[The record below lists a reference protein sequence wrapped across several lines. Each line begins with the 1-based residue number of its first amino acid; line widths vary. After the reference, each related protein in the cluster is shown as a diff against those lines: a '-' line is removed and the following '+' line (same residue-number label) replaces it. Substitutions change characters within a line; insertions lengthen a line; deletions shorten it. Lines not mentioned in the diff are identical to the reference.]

1 MRRPVYLP
9 RKNAPSKLF
18 LLEQALQQ
26 SRQALLRL
34 IESLPAAV
42 CILNRHDFTYLE
54 ANPAYCELIGI
65 PRSLLLNRPENS
77 LPAGIGEHNLK
88 KILARLGA
96 ENNLRNLELL
106 IFNQQGALVRSF
118 ASVEA
123 IVFDHQPALMITL
136 TRERREDTRPQAGL
150 SESKLTAVGEL
161 GRALAQL
168 DDLTEIYRR
177 LSAAVVQLLPD
188 VCTVYISLYDSE
200 TQELYCA
207 YGEHEGEA
215 VDLTSIPPLPLQNH
229 AGSYPFNVIHSAR
242 PMVIDDLLTH
252 SPTGTLPLPFV
263 RPGRAVR
270 SGVYVPM
277 VTRGRVIGLVQAHS
291 YRPARFRASTDTA
304 LLSLVANTAAVAIQ
318 NAQLTRSLE
327 QSHLDLNQTYEA
339 TIDGWTRALE
349 LRDFSTERHSNR
361 VVELTVEMGRRM
373 GLNHAELVKL
383 RRGAQLHDIGKI
395 GIPDAILLKPGPLDE
410 GEWRVMRRHPL
421 YAYELLSP
429 IPHFYDL
436 LDIPYCH
443 HEKWDGSGY
452 PRRLRGEEI
461 PLGARIFA
469 VVDVWD
475 ALNSNRPYR
484 SAWQPHQVVDY
495 LRYQSNRHFQAEVVD
510 LFLDL
515 IGGYSGGS
523 AAPRGPLFTPGRFYS
538 TRLR

>member
-1 MRRPVYLP
+1 MKRSLYPRRKTGLA
-9 RKNAPSKLF
+9 APSYY
-18 LLEQALQQ
+18 EQALHHT
-26 SRQALLRL
+26 RQALLRL
-34 IESLPAAV
+34 IETVPAAV
-42 CILNRHDFTYLE
+42 CILDRRDFTYLE
-54 ANPAYCELIGI
+54 ANPWYCNLIGI
-65 PRSLLLNRPENS
+65 PRSLLIHQTENS
-77 LPAGIGEHNLK
+77 LPAGLGESNLK
-88 KILARLGA
+88 KILARLG
-96 ENNLRNLELL
+96 EESSLHGLELF
-106 IFNQQGALVRSF
+106 IFNQQGKLIRSY
-118 ASVEA
+118 ANIEA
-123 IVFDHQPALMITL
+123 IRFNGRSALLIAL
-136 TRERREDTRPQAGL
+136 TGEPREESRPLSGL
-150 SESKLTAVGEL
+150 SESKLAAVGEV

-188 VCTVYISLYDSE
+188 VCTVYISLYEGE
-200 TQELYCA
+200 TQELICA
-207 YGEHEGEA
+207 YGEHEGEP
-215 VDLTSIPPLPLQNH
+215 VDLDRVPRLSRLTHPNSHQFKVIQSGKPL
-229 AGSYPFNVIHSAR
+229 V
-242 PMVIDDLLTH
+242 MDDLLGQ
-252 SPTGTLPLPFV
+252 SPPGTARLGFV

-277 VTRGRVIGLVQAHS
+277 LTRGQVIGLVQAHS
-291 YRPARFRASTDTA
+291 YRPARFHLTTDTA

-349 LRDFSTERHSNR
+349 LRDFTTERHSSR
-361 VVELTVEMGRRM
+361 VIDLTVEMGKRM
-373 GLNHAELVKL
+373 GLTAQELQRL
-383 RRGAQLHDIGKI
+383 RRGAQLHDVGKI

-410 GEWRVMRRHPL
+410 SEWKVMRRHPL

-461 PLGARIFA
+461 PLAARIFA

-475 ALNSNRPYR
+475 ALSSNRPYR

-495 LRYQSNRHFQAEVVD
+495 LRYQSNRHFQADVVEA
-510 LFLDL
+510 FLDL

-523 AAPRGPLFTPGRFYS
+523 AGPRGPLFTPGCFYS

>member
-1 MRRPVYLP
+1 MKRTLYP
-9 RKNAPSKLF
+9 RHKTGFAASYF
-18 LLEQALQQ
+18 EQALHHT
-26 SRQALLRL
+26 RQALLRL
-34 IESLPAAV
+34 IETVPAAV
-42 CILNRHDFTYLE
+42 CILDRRDFTYLE
-54 ANPAYCELIGI
+54 ANPWYCDLIGV
-65 PRSLLLNRPENS
+65 PRSLLIHQPESS
-77 LPAGIGEHNLK
+77 LPAGLGESNLK
-88 KILARLGA
+88 KILARLA
-96 ENNLRNLELL
+96 TDSSLRGLELF
-106 IFNQQGALVRSF
+106 IYDQQGRLIRSF
-118 ASVEA
+118 ANVEA
-123 IVFDHQPALMITL
+123 ILFNGRAALLITL
-136 TRERREDTRPQAGL
+136 TREQPEDHRPAWSW
-150 SESKLTAVGEL
+150 SESKLAAVGEV

-188 VCTVYISLYDSE
+188 VCTVYISLYE
-200 TQELYCA
+200 NEAQELVCA
-207 YGEHEGEA
+207 YGVHEGEL
-215 VDLTSIPPLPLQNH
+215 VDVNQVPRLNQLTHPESHQFKVIRSGKPL
-229 AGSYPFNVIHSAR
+229 
-242 PMVIDDLLTH
+242 VIDDLLAQA
-252 SPTGTLPLPFV
+252 PPGTARLAFV
-263 RPGRAVR
+263 RPGRPVR

-277 VTRGRVIGLVQAHS
+277 LTRGRVIGLVQAHS
-291 YRPARFRASTDTA
+291 YRPARFRMTTDTA

-349 LRDFSTERHSNR
+349 LRDFTTERHSSR
-361 VVELTVEMGRRM
+361 VIELTVEMGKRM
-373 GLNHAELVKL
+373 GLSPQEIQRL
-383 RRGAQLHDIGKI
+383 RRGAQLHDVGKI

-410 GEWRVMRRHPL
+410 SEWKVMRRHPV

-461 PLGARIFA
+461 PLAARIFA

-475 ALNSNRPYR
+475 ALNSHRPYR

-495 LRYQSNRHFQAEVVD
+495 LRYQSNRHFQAEVVEA
-510 LFLDL
+510 FLDL

-523 AAPRGPLFTPGRFYS
+523 AGPRGPLFTPGCFYS
-538 TRLR
+538 TRLG

>member
-1 MRRPVYLP
+1 MKRNLYLRRKTGLHP
-9 RKNAPSKLF
+9 PSYF
-18 LLEQALQQ
+18 EQALHQT
-26 SRQALLRL
+26 RQALLRL
-34 IESLPAAV
+34 IETVPAAV
-42 CILNRHDFTYLE
+42 CILDRRDFTYLE
-54 ANPAYCELIGI
+54 ANPWYCDLIGI
-65 PRSLLLNRPENS
+65 PRSLLLHQPESS
-77 LPAGIGEHNLK
+77 LPAGLGENNLK
-88 KILARLGA
+88 KILTRLGN
-96 ENNLRNLELL
+96 EHSLRNLELFL
-106 IFNQQGALVRSF
+106 FNQQGQLVRSF
-118 ASVEA
+118 AGVEA
-123 IVFDHQPALMITL
+123 IHFNGRPALLVTL
-136 TRERREDTRPQAGL
+136 TREQREDTRPTSAF
-150 SESKLTAVGEL
+150 SESKLAVVGEV

-188 VCTVYISLYDSE
+188 VCTVYISLYE
-200 TQELYCA
+200 NEGGELVCT
-207 YGEHEGEA
+207 YGEHEGEQL
-215 VDLTSIPPLPLQNH
+215 DLNSIPRLSRLNHSESHQFKVIESAKPL
-229 AGSYPFNVIHSAR
+229 
-242 PMVIDDLLTH
+242 VIDDLLADA
-252 SPTGTLPLPFV
+252 PPGTARLSFI

-277 VTRGRVIGLVQAHS
+277 VSRGRVIGLVQAHS
-291 YRPARFRASTDTA
+291 YRPARFRMTTDTA

-349 LRDFSTERHSNR
+349 LRDFTTERHSSR
-361 VVELTVEMGRRM
+361 VIDLTVEMGKRL
-373 GLNHAELVKL
+373 GLSHPELVRL
-383 RRGAQLHDIGKI
+383 RRGAQLHDVGKI

-410 GEWRVMRRHPL
+410 GEWQVMRRHPV

-495 LRYQSNRHFQAEVVD
+495 LRYQSNRHFQAEVVEA
-510 LFLDL
+510 FLDL

-523 AAPRGPLFTPGRFYS
+523 ASPRGSMFTPGRFYN
-538 TRLR
+538 TRRQ

>member
-1 MRRPVYLP
+1 MKRTPYPRRKTSPTVSY
-9 RKNAPSKLF
+9 F
-18 LLEQALQQ
+18 EQALHHT
-26 SRQALLRL
+26 RQALLRL
-34 IESLPAAV
+34 IESVPAAV
-42 CILNRHDFTYLE
+42 CILDRRDFTYLE
-54 ANPAYCELIGI
+54 ANPWYCDLIGI
-65 PRSLLLNRPENS
+65 PRSLLIHQSENS
-77 LPAGIGEHNLK
+77 LPAGLGENNLK
-88 KILARLGA
+88 KIVARLGDDTS
-96 ENNLRNLELL
+96 LRGLELF
-106 IFNQQGALVRSF
+106 IFNQQGRLIRGF
-118 ASVEA
+118 TNVEA
-123 IVFDHQPALMITL
+123 ILFNGRPALLITF
-136 TRERREDTRPQAGL
+136 TREQREDSRPISNI
-150 SESKLTAVGEL
+150 SESKLAAVGEV

-177 LSAAVVQLLPD
+177 LSAAVIQLLPD
-188 VCTVYISLYDSE
+188 VCTVYISLYESE
-200 TQELYCA
+200 SQELVCA
-207 YGEHEGEA
+207 YGEHEGEP
-215 VDLTSIPPLPLQNH
+215 VDLNRVPRLNRLTHPDSHQ
-229 AGSYPFNVIHSAR
+229 FKVIHSGK
-242 PMVIDDLLTH
+242 PLVIDDLLEQA
-252 SPTGTLPLPFV
+252 PPGTARLAFV

-291 YRPARFRASTDTA
+291 YRPARFRMTTDTA

-339 TIDGWTRALE
+339 TIEGWTRALE
-349 LRDFSTERHSNR
+349 LRDFTTERHSSR
-361 VVELTVEMGRRM
+361 VIELTVEMGKRL
-373 GLNHAELVKL
+373 GLSMQELHRLK
-383 RRGAQLHDIGKI
+383 RGAQLHDIGKI

-410 GEWRVMRRHPL
+410 SEWKVMRRHPV

-461 PLGARIFA
+461 PIGARIFA

-475 ALNSNRPYR
+475 ALSSNRPYR

-495 LRYQSNRHFQAEVVD
+495 LRYQSNRHFQAEVVEA
-510 LFLDL
+510 FLDL

-523 AAPRGPLFTPGRFYS
+523 AGPRGPLFTPGRFYS

>member
-1 MRRPVYLP
+1 MKRSPYSRRKTGPTASY
-9 RKNAPSKLF
+9 F
-18 LLEQALQQ
+18 EQALHHA
-26 SRQALLRL
+26 RQALLRL
-34 IESLPAAV
+34 MESVPAAV
-42 CILNRHDFTYLE
+42 CILDRRDFTYLE
-54 ANPAYCELIGI
+54 ANPWYCDLIGI
-65 PRSLLLNRPENS
+65 PRSLLIHQSENS
-77 LPAGIGEHNLK
+77 LPAGLGENNLK
-88 KILARLGA
+88 KIVARLGDGTS
-96 ENNLRNLELL
+96 LRGLELF
-106 IFNQQGALVRSF
+106 IFNQQGQLIRGF
-118 ASVEA
+118 ANVEA
-123 IVFDHQPALMITL
+123 ILFSGRPALLITFS
-136 TRERREDTRPQAGL
+136 REQREDSRPISSI
-150 SESKLTAVGEL
+150 SENKLTAVGEV

-177 LSAAVVQLLPD
+177 LSAAVIQLLPD
-188 VCTVYISLYDSE
+188 VCTVYISLYENES
-200 TQELYCA
+200 QELVCA
-207 YGEHEGEA
+207 YGEHEGEP
-215 VDLTSIPPLPLQNH
+215 VDLNRVPRLSRLTHPNSHQFKVIQSGKPL
-229 AGSYPFNVIHSAR
+229 
-242 PMVIDDLLTH
+242 VIDDLLEQA
-252 SPTGTLPLPFV
+252 PPGTARLAFV

-291 YRPARFRASTDTA
+291 YRAARFRMTTDTA

-349 LRDFSTERHSNR
+349 LRDFTTERHSSR
-361 VVELTVEMGRRM
+361 VIELTVEMGKRL
-373 GLNHAELVKL
+373 GLSMQELQRLK
-383 RRGAQLHDIGKI
+383 RGAQLHDIGKI

-410 GEWRVMRRHPL
+410 SEWKVMRRHPV

-461 PLGARIFA
+461 PLSARIFA

-475 ALNSNRPYR
+475 ALSSNRPYR

-495 LRYQSNRHFQAEVVD
+495 LRYQSNRHFQAEVVEA
-510 LFLDL
+510 FLDL

-523 AAPRGPLFTPGRFYS
+523 AGPRGPLFTPGRFYS